1 MKILTVV
8 ATTGLALSTFSYAT
22 ENIGNA
28 KHSQSSKPSILITLD
43 KLKAFPTAEG
53 AGATATGGRGGR
65 VIYVKNHNASGEG
78 SLKAA
83 LEATGSR
90 TIVFAVGG
98 RFNINENIR
107 LRGNHSNVTL
117 AGQTA
122 NDIGGVHL
130 AQSDFNICNFE
141 RAITLDEQKDIVFRY
156 FDSRYNW
163 QYLLTNHDTSK
174 CIDGNGRHYNLS
186 GQKLPTL
193 RFVAVENLIIDH
205 VSSGW
210 SSYGLAITNKNHSD
224 IKTGNIT
231 VQRSLMHEG
240 IINPNGQNH
249 NIGMLLGT
257 KSSRNDTKEQWNS
270 IGDFSIQKN
279 AFIGVSHRLPN
290 TAGGENAKFRVINN
304 YIYGFNGDGTGRRLS
319 RIGGNSKN
327 DFVNN
332 VYQEATYGAK
342 FVIDGTARKGEN
354 ANNLLGFSY
363 GSFLPMK
370 ERDGLMK
377 TPKFGIIEKPN
388 FYIDG
393 NLFLNTQGDELDI
406 TSSIQSSPEL
416 MTFRYFA
423 YAHDIGYFERVNG
436 KRVYKDDGKPRKEF
450 FLDGQHLQLGAR
462 DNLVLRNNPLSMTD
476 ALAHPVSLLPSNR
489 VKTNLLANVGGNVR
503 YREDGSTYIDDPIDQ
518 RYIDWARNNSGP
530 HSLTKSLDDNGV
542 GSHNNFV
549 YPNYTNGSRNLATYD
564 SDGDG
569 MPNKWEEKHQLNPNA
584 KDNNEVR
591 TDRDWKFKK
600 YLVRNNAG
608 YTNLEMYLADI
619 AGDFHALAKAEG
631 KPIKSNKD
639 ELKSITMLNPV
650 IIPSTT
656 AEVFIE
662 YSAAEKRDIKCYLK
676 NATTN
681 KLVAFDKS
689 TVKAGSGMTVCD
701 LDIPANTPGGNN
713 YLLYTYMTK
722 ANGKWSERV
731 AEETKTQIQIMA
743 LTDDLVS
750 VNIPSTVKAG
760 KPVNAYINYSAK
772 ANRLIKCSLRNKTTR
787 KYVGFDSV
795 PVSAG
800 IGKVEELDGQV
811 ANKGSAAVCN
821 FDLPTNTPQGDYTL
835 GIYMTKPSGKWSE
848 RFDLIMK
855 SIKIV
860 K

>member
-1 MKILTVV
+1 MKILTVIV
-8 ATTGLALSTFSYAT
+8 TTGLAISTFSFAT
-22 ENIGNA
+22 ENIASA
-28 KHSQSSKPSILITLD
+28 KVFQPLKPTILVTLD

-53 AGATATGGRGGR
+53 AGADATGGRGGK
-65 VIYVKNHNASGEG
+65 VIYVTNHKASGKG
-78 SLKAA
+78 SLRWA
-83 LEATGSR
+83 LNQQEPR
-90 TIVFAVGG
+90 TILFAVGG
-98 RFNINENIR
+98 RFNINENIH

-174 CIDGNGRHYNLS
+174 CIDRNGRHYNLS

-257 KSSRNDTKEQWNS
+257 KSSRKDTKKQWNS

-290 TAGGENAKFRVINN
+290 TAGGDNAKFRIINN

-377 TPKFGIIEKPN
+377 TPDFDLVERPN

-406 TSSIQSSPEL
+406 TSSIQSAPEL

-423 YAHDIGYFERVNG
+423 YAHDIGYFVRENG
-436 KRVYKDDGKPRKEF
+436 KRVYKDDGLPRNEF
-450 FLDGQHLQLGAR
+450 RLDGQHLQLGSR
-462 DNLVLRNNPLSMTD
+462 DNLILRNNPLSMTD
-476 ALAHPVSLLPSNR
+476 ALAHPVSLLPSNH
-489 VKTNLLANVGGNVR
+489 VKENLLDNVGGNVR
-503 YREDGSTYIDDPIDQ
+503 YREDGSTYIDDPID
-518 RYIDWARNNSGP
+518 RTYIDWARNNSGP
-530 HSLTKSLDDNGV
+530 HNLTKSLDDKGL

-549 YPNYTNGSRNLATYD
+549 YPNYTNGSRKLATYD

-569 MPNKWEEKHQLNPNA
+569 MPNKWEKNHQLDPKA
-584 KDNNEVR
+584 KDNNQVR
-591 TDRDWKFKK
+591 SNKDWKFGK

-619 AGDFHALAKAEG
+619 AGDFHALAKTEG
-631 KPIKSNKD
+631 TPIKGNND
-639 ELKSITMLNPV
+639 ELKSITVPNTLV
-650 IIPSTT
+650 PSTT
-656 AEVFIE
+656 VKAFIN
-662 YSAAEKRDIKCYLK
+662 YSATEKRSVKCYLK
-676 NATTN
+676 NAKTN

-689 TVKAGSGMTVCD
+689 VVNAGSGTTMCD
-701 LDIPANTPGGNN
+701 LYIPANTPRGNN
-713 YLLYTYMTK
+713 YLLYTYITRV
-722 ANGKWSERV
+722 NGKWSERF
-731 AEETKTQIQIMA
+731 AEKTKTRIQVVT
-743 LTDDLVS
+743 LSDDLVS
-750 VNIPSTVKAG
+750 INIPSTVKAG
-760 KPVNAYINYSAK
+760 KSVNAYINYSAK
-772 ANRLIKCSLRNKTTR
+772 ADRLIKCSLRNKRTR
-787 KYVGFDSV
+787 KYVGFDSM

-811 ANKGSAAVCN
+811 ADKGTAAVCN
-821 FDLPTNTPQGDYTL
+821 FDLPANTPQGNYTL
-835 GIYMTKPSGKWSE
+835 GIYMTKPNGKWGE
-848 RFDLIMK
+848 RFDLIMT
-855 SIKIV
+855 SIKIE